1 MKKIILRSL
10 QSRTWIYT

>member
-10 QSRTWIYT
+10 QSRTWICT